1 MRGAAAP
8 CDAWRMAK
16 TSSTQE
22 LGQRIERLVL
32 EHIAASRR
40 TAQEAVERAFAAAMV
55 TSGSKRTRPRSTALA
70 QRKRRAP
77 AEIAALGER
86 LYLAVCDKLGETM
99 VVLASDMGASARDLH
114 RPMSLLKRDGR
125 LRSVGQRHRTRYF
138 PVGSDV
144 QASGS

>member
-1 MRGAAAP
+1 
-8 CDAWRMAK
+8 MAN

-40 TAQEAVERAFAAAMV
+40 AAQDAVERAFATTTKPSATRSHRSKSRAD
-55 TSGSKRTRPRSTALA
+55 SKRRP
-70 QRKRRAP
+70 P

-86 LYLAVCDKLGETM
+86 LYQAVRTKPGETM
-99 VVLASDMGASARDLH
+99 TVLAVEVGASARELH

-125 LRSVGQRHRTRYF
+125 VRSVGQRHRTRYF
-138 PVGSDV
+138 PVGSDLP
-144 QASGS
+144 ASA

>member
-1 MRGAAAP
+1 
-8 CDAWRMAK
+8 MAN

-40 TAQEAVERAFAAAMV
+40 AAQDAVERAFAATTAPS
-55 TSGSKRTRPRSTALA
+55 TPRAQRSKSQGDSKRRP
-70 QRKRRAP
+70 P

-86 LYLAVCDKLGETM
+86 VYQAVCSKPGETM
-99 VVLASDMGASARDLH
+99 TVLAANVGASARELH

-125 LRSVGQRHRTRYF
+125 VRSVGQRHRTRYF

-144 QASGS
+144 RASA